1 MRIAVLDDDEAALAR
16 GCDQVKALRQ
26 EPYRLLVRENRQLG
40 DILSEVQEEKCAAV
54 ISDHRFRTRAQVRF
68 TGAELVYRANERGLP
83 AVLYSAHVDED
94 EADSIR
100 AWRYGIPRVVKKAP
114 GALKALGE
122 ALRVAESEAHGER
135 ELARQG
141 FLTPVRVVGIPPGH
155 ESVRGLGGDMVEVT
169 VTAWRP
175 RVKIPMPASLLPVGH
190 RKISDDL
197 IGRIF
202 LGEVNYYAE
211 KSNELFFHDLRV
223 APDPNPKLRRNQEA
237 A

>member
-1 MRIAVLDDDEAALAR
+1 MRVAVLDDDEAALSR
-16 GCDQVKALRQ
+16 GCDQVKALRR
-26 EPYRLLVRENRQLG
+26 EPYRLLVREHRPVS
-40 DILSEVQEEKCAAV
+40 DILNEVQAENCAAI

-100 AWRYGIPRVVKKAP
+100 AWRYGIPRVVRKAP

-135 ELARQG
+135 ELSRQG
-141 FLTPVRVVGIPPGH
+141 FLTPVRVVGVPRN
-155 ESVRGLGGDMVEVT
+155 ELASKLGGQLVEVT

-175 RVKIPMPASLLPVGH
+175 KVRVPMPASLLPKSH
-190 RKISDDL
+190 RGLGDGL

-211 KSNELFFHDLRV
+211 HSNELFFHNLRAAP
-223 APDPNPKLRRNQEA
+223 APDPDRRKKQEA

>member
-1 MRIAVLDDDEAALAR
+1 MRVAVLDDDEAALSR
-16 GCDQVKALRQ
+16 GCNQVKALRR
-26 EPYRLLVRENRQLG
+26 EPYRVLVREHRPVS
-40 DILSEVQEEKCAAV
+40 DILNEVQAQDCAAV

-114 GALKALGE
+114 GALKALDE
-122 ALRVAESEAHGER
+122 ALLIAESEAHGER
-135 ELARQG
+135 ELSRQG
-141 FLTPVRVVGIPPGH
+141 FLTPVRVVGVPRKESTGKIGGH
-155 ESVRGLGGDMVEVT
+155 MVEVT

-175 RVKIPMPASLLPVGH
+175 KVRVPMPVSLLPESHQEIDEG
-190 RKISDDL
+190 L

-211 KSNELFFHDLRV
+211 HSNELFFHNLRAAP
-223 APDPNPKLRRNQEA
+223 APDPDRRKKQEA

>member
-1 MRIAVLDDDEAALAR
+1 MRVAVLDDDEAALSR
-16 GCDQVKALRQ
+16 GCDQVKALRR
-26 EPYRLLVRENRQLG
+26 EPYRILVREHRPVG
-40 DILSEVQEEKCAAV
+40 DILNEVQAENCVAI
-54 ISDHRFRTRAQVRF
+54 ISDHRFRTRAQVPF

-135 ELARQG
+135 ELSRQG
-141 FLTPVRVVGIPPGH
+141 FLTPVRVVGIPRS
-155 ESVRGLGGDMVEVT
+155 ETTWKLGGQMVEVT

-175 RVKIPMPASLLPVGH
+175 KVPVPMPVSLLPESH
-190 RKISDDL
+190 RGIGEDL

-211 KSNELFFHDLRV
+211 HSNELFFHNLKA
-223 APDPNPKLRRNQEA
+223 APAPNPDRRKK
-237 A
+237 

>member
-1 MRIAVLDDDEAALAR
+1 MRVAVLDDDEAALAR
-16 GCDQVKALRQ
+16 GCNQVKALER
-26 EPYRLLVRENRQLG
+26 EPYRVLVRSHRPMD
-40 DILSEVQEEKCAAV
+40 DILDEVQSVNCGAV
-54 ISDHRFRTRAQVRF
+54 ISDHRFRTRSQVSF
-68 TGAELVYRANERGLP
+68 NGAELVYRSNERGLP
-83 AVLYSAHVDED
+83 AILYSAHVDED

-141 FLTPVRVVGIPPGH
+141 FVTPVRVVGIPGDREVGKGH
-155 ESVRGLGGDMVEVT
+155 GGRMVEVT

-175 RVKIPMPASLLPVGH
+175 RTPIPMPASLLPEDH
-190 RKISDDL
+190 RELGESL
-197 IGRIF
+197 IGQIF

-211 KSNELFFHDLRV
+211 NENELFFHNLK
-223 APDPNPKLRRNQEA
+223 AAPNPRPSGFERKVA
-237 A
+237 